1 MGEKQQKLEI
11 QSDALE
17 TPLLPQPVQNEL
29 FSVDD
34 YECSKQM
41 VSAYEAK
48 PGQFSGKILE
58 RQKELVDNILERA
71 VAGWSI
77 LQISKTFKVSRNSV
91 SALIQRAEIDGRIQS
106 YEKQLEEQLK
116 HNVMLSNDVI
126 RERLEQGG
134 MKDKD
139 LIMFMGIGTDKLF
152 TLMGKAT
159 SRVEHSFKD
168 NSSYFNDSIMALVEE
183 GKKLLAEKDAAIDV
197 ESEPDIQGVQAD
209 SVPSNTGN

>member
-1 MGEKQQKLEI
+1 
-11 QSDALE
+11 
-17 TPLLPQPVQNEL
+17 
-29 FSVDD
+29 
-34 YECSKQM
+34 
-41 VSAYEAK
+41 
-48 PGQFSGKILE
+48 
-58 RQKELVDNILERA
+58 
-71 VAGWSI
+71 
-77 LQISKTFKVSRNSV
+77 
-91 SALIQRAEIDGRIQS
+91 
-106 YEKQLEEQLK
+106 
-116 HNVMLSNDVI
+116 MLSNDVI

-168 NSSYFNDSIMALVEE
+168 NSSDFNDSIMALVEE